1 MNPYLYF
8 THHDGHADFTSWPL
22 PTCRPGGP
30 GRSFGPP
37 SSRRRR
43 LPVPGW
49 AEGIAWLIGSIC
61 LIAAAWTWV
70 DARLYQASASR
81 ELASAGAASA
91 VGDAEVPTREQ
102 EPAPVAP
109 GTPIATLEI
118 PRLELRAVV
127 AHGTSEPV
135 LRRALGHLPA
145 SARPGHGGNIVIAGH
160 RDTFFRPL
168 EDIRLG
174 DRILLESR
182 DGPTEYSVEWVRIV
196 DPDAVEVAGPTSHD
210 VLTLLTCYP
219 FRWLGSAPQ
228 RFVVRA
234 RRTAADGQPPS

>member
-8 THHDGHADFTSWPL
+8 THHDGHADHTSWPL
-22 PTCRPGGP
+22 PVCCPSGP
-30 GRSFGPP
+30 GNSFGPP

-43 LPVPGW
+43 RPAQGW
-49 AEGIAWLIGSIC
+49 VERISWLIGSIC
-61 LIAAAWTWV
+61 LVAAAWTWV
-70 DARLYQASASR
+70 DARLFQASASR
-81 ELASAGAASA
+81 ELASGGAALA
-91 VGDAEVPTREQ
+91 PGQADVHARED
-102 EPAPVAP
+102 PAPVAP

-135 LRRALGHLPA
+135 LRRALGHMPM

-182 DGPTEYSVEWVRIV
+182 GGPAEYSVEWVRIV
-196 DPDAVEVAGPTSHD
+196 DPDEVEVAGPTSHD
-210 VLTLLTCYP
+210 ALTLLTCYP
-219 FRWLGSAPQ
+219 FGWLGSAPQ

-234 RRTAADGQPPS
+234 RRAAAAGEPPS